1 MISAS
6 KDIIFL
12 LGAGASVEAGIP
24 ASATMIQKLEAM
36 LKEAQT
42 GFAPYCEL
50 YQQVKSAIHYSWG
63 LRGHYPP
70 EVNYNIEVLVNTLLE
85 LERNET
91 HPLYPFIATWNSK
104 FTSLAG
110 ADFGRVTEFK
120 KAILGRLKEWVQMK
134 YKPKGSYYQGLHAL
148 QNECQHPL
156 RIFSLNYDCCVEETS
171 SAGCIVEAGFS
182 PDGDQFVWD
191 WRRFDDSEIERSSP
205 NLLLYKMHGSIDWI
219 REEKTDRL
227 LRLDYAGEN
236 IGHDKMVIIF
246 GRDIK
251 LEAADPF
258 LFYAYE
264 FRRFCLD
271 SKLIVCV
278 GYGFGDSHIN
288 KIVGQALR
296 HDKRRRL
303 LAVGPCDRN
312 QQERRDEIAELL
324 ALPDSDSVLIEA
336 SGAKDFFSKPGL
348 RDFLISKFSTPENA
362 PF

>member
-1 MISAS
+1 MISTS
-6 KDIIFL
+6 KDLIFL
-12 LGAGASVEAGIP
+12 LGAGVSVEADIP
-24 ASATMIQKLEAM
+24 ASATMIKELEAM
-36 LKEAQT
+36 VKDPSSDFWQ
-42 GFAPYCEL
+42 FREL

-63 LRGHYPP
+63 LRGFYPP
-70 EVNYNIEVLVNTLLE
+70 AVNYNIEVLVNTLLE

-110 ADFGRVTEFK
+110 SDFERVTHFK
-120 KAILGRLKEWVQMK
+120 KAILCRLKEWVQMK
-134 YKPKGSYYQGLHAL
+134 YRPKGAYYFGLQAL
-148 QNECQHPL
+148 QKECQHPL
-156 RIFSLNYDCCVEETS
+156 RIFSLNYDRCVEETS
-171 SAGCIVEAGFS
+171 SAGSVVEAGFAA
-182 PDGDQFVWD
+182 DGDQFVWD
-191 WRRFDDSEIERSSP
+191 WRRFDDGEIERSLPS
-205 NLLLYKMHGSIDWI
+205 LLLYKMHGSIDWI

-236 IGHDKMVIIF
+236 IRHDKMVIIF

-278 GYGFGDSHIN
+278 GYGFADEHIN
-288 KIVGQALR
+288 KIIGQALR
-296 HDKRRRL
+296 HDEGRRL
-303 LAVGPCDRN
+303 LVVGPCDNFEQRLQEIT
-312 QQERRDEIAELL
+312 QQLKL
-324 ALPDSDSVLIEA
+324 SDSKQIIIEA
-336 SGAKDFFSKPGL
+336 VGAKAFLSRPQLREFLLSNFSA
-348 RDFLISKFSTPENA
+348 PEDA